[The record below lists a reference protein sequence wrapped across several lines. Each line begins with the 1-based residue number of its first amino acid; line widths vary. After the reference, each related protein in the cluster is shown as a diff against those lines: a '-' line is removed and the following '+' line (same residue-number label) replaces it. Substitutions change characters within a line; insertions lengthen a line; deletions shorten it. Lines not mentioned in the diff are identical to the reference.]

1 MVKSLLKIY
10 SDLEEIL
17 KIYSV
22 TYGTIDASVIVNF
35 LSYNLLTDF
44 LLWESH
50 KKKQKQKGSV
60 IK

>member
-17 KIYSV
+17 KMYSV

-44 LLWESH
+44 PTVRQS
-50 KKKQKQKGSV
+50 
-60 IK
+60 